1 MQKKLGDYTS
11 PLNLAPLNLE
21 PKLGGVT
28 MSGKLF
34 LTATPIGNLEDITMR
49 ALRVLKEA
57 DIIAAEDTRR
67 TRKLL
72 THFDI
77 HTKLTSYYEQN
88 KNLKTD
94 YLISLLQ
101 EGKNIALVSDAG
113 TPGISDPGS
122 ELVRKAVEAGIEV
135 VPVPGAVAFITA
147 LIASGLPTEQFVFYG
162 FLPRKDKDLRG
173 AIEKLRLEDKTA
185 IFYEAPHRVLKTLQ
199 SFSEI
204 LPERQLTVARELT
217 KIYEEFVRGTTREVY
232 AHFSE
237 NPPRGEFCLVL
248 GGNTQEI
255 TEVDAEDI
263 LEIAEGYYQEQI
275 AEGIGKK
282 EALKKTAQKYGLS
295 KNTLYQKWVVERK
308 N

>member
-1 MQKKLGDYTS
+1 
-11 PLNLAPLNLE
+11 
-21 PKLGGVT
+21 

-34 LTATPIGNLEDITMR
+34 LTATPIGNLEDITLR
-49 ALRVLKEA
+49 ALRILKEA

-77 HTKLTSYYEQN
+77 HTQLTSYYEQN
-88 KNLKTD
+88 KNLKTE

-101 EGKNIALVSDAG
+101 DGKNIALVSDAG

-122 ELVRKAVEAGIEV
+122 ELVKKAIEIGIAV

-147 LIASGLPTEQFVFYG
+147 LVASGLPTERFVFYG
-162 FLPRKDKDLRG
+162 FLPRKDKDLR
-173 AIEKLRLEDKTA
+173 ADIEKLRLEGKTT

-199 SFSEI
+199 SFAEI

-232 AHFSE
+232 GHFSE

-255 TEVDAEDI
+255 TIIDVEDI
-263 LEIAEGYYQEQI
+263 MDQAEVYYHEQI
-275 AEGIGKK
+275 AQGIGKK

-295 KNTLYQKWVVERK
+295 KNTLYQKWVVQ
-308 N
+308 NQN